1 MTTSLGFGRYRAVL
15 SLPGVR
21 QLIAAAFIGRL
32 PVAMLSLAI
41 VLLVSQENGSYAT
54 AGVVSATQALA
65 SAAFSPLLGRLIDRL
80 GQTRV
85 LVSCAIVFPISTAA
99 LIVVAEVEPEPLPLI
114 ACAVPFGISFP
125 PLFASMRAL
134 LGQLAGRADLTES
147 AYALEAVMQE
157 LFFITGPLLV
167 AVLTSIASP
176 QMALATAA
184 AMTSV
189 GTLAFAALPPSRQ
202 WRAEGV
208 GERRRI
214 GALASPGLRTLL
226 VVSAAFGLSFG
237 ALEVTMPAFADDHG
251 SAAAS
256 GLLLAGA
263 AAGSMAGGL
272 FYGSRNWRADQSV
285 LLVRFS
291 ILFAIALLPL
301 ALADSMPVMFVL
313 LVLAGTLIAPWA
325 ATSYVL
331 VGRLAP
337 AGTVTEA
344 FTWETTAVVAGF
356 ALGGA
361 LSGVLV
367 ESAGVREALL
377 ATTALAGTAAL
388 VAWARRASLTF
399 GERSLGETHE

>member
-1 MTTSLGFGRYRAVL
+1 LTTSQGFGRYRAVL
-15 SLPGVR
+15 SLPGLR
-21 QLIAAAFIGRL
+21 PLLAAAFVGRL

-41 VLLVSQENGSYAT
+41 VLLVSEQSGSYAT
-54 AGVVSATQALA
+54 AGAVSAVQALA
-65 SAAFSPLLGRLIDRL
+65 SAAVSPLLGRLIDRL

-85 LVSCAIVFPISTAA
+85 LVSCAIAFPASVAA
-99 LIVVAEVEPEPLPLI
+99 LITVAEVDPEPVPLI
-114 ACAVPFGISFP
+114 ACAVPFGVFFP
-125 PLFASMRAL
+125 PLFASVRAL
-134 LGQLAGRADLTES
+134 LGQLAGRAELTES

-167 AVLTSIASP
+167 AVIVAGASP
-176 QMALATAA
+176 QVALATAA

-189 GTLAFAALPPSRQ
+189 GTLSFAALPHSRQ
-202 WRAEGV
+202 WRAERTE
-208 GERRRI
+208 ERRRI
-214 GALASPGLRTLL
+214 GALASPGLRMLL
-226 VVSAAFGLSFG
+226 VVSAAFGLAFG
-237 ALEVTMPAFADDHG
+237 ALEVTMPAFADEHG

-272 FYGSRNWRADQSV
+272 FYGARNWAADQSI

-291 ILFAIALLPL
+291 ILFAIALVPL

-325 ATSYVL
+325 AASYVL

-367 ESAGVREALL
+367 QSAGVAEALL
-377 ATTALAGTAAL
+377 VTTAMAGVAAL
-388 VAWARRASLTF
+388 TAWIGRASL
-399 GERSLGETHE
+399 RSPQP